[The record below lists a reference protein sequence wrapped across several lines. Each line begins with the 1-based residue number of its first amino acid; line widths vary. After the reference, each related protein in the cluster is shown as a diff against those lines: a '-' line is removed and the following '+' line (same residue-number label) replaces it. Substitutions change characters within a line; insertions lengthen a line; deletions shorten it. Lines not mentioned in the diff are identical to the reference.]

1 MLGQRI
7 VTAAILIALLG
18 AALYWLEG
26 GFLYAVFCVATIAA
40 AWEWSAIAG
49 LASAGARVRY
59 TFLVGVLCAAAWYG
73 HIELGLAPWLWGIAA
88 LWWVYTLVLLRG
100 FPETVAEIS
109 FGKGSRLF
117 AGIVM
122 LVPVP
127 LALIAV
133 TEGAAG
139 WAALAMLFGVV
150 WGADIGAYFA
160 GRAWGK
166 HKLAPVVSPGK
177 TREGALGGAVA
188 ALLIVV
194 PIAIAWLP
202 MRAGQWLLFVAL
214 ILVCIAASIIGD
226 LVESAFKRAAGIK
239 DSGTLLPGHG
249 GVLDRVDS
257 LLAVAP
263 IFALGLGTL
272 LQ

>member
-7 VTAAILIALLG
+7 VTAAVLIALLG

-26 GFLYAVFCVATIAA
+26 GFLYAVFCLATIGA
-40 AWEWSAIAG
+40 AWEWGAIAG
-49 LASAGARVRY
+49 LSTTAARLGY
-59 TFLVGVLCAAAWYG
+59 TVLIGTLCAAAWYS
-73 HIELGLAPWLWGIAA
+73 HIAFGLAPWWWGIAA
-88 LWWVYTLVLLRG
+88 LWWIYTLVLLRG
-100 FPETVAEIS
+100 FPQSVAENR
-109 FGKGSRLF
+109 FGTVSRLL
-117 AGIVM
+117 AGVVM

-133 TEGAAG
+133 IEGAAG

-160 GRAWGK
+160 GRAWGRN
-166 HKLAPVVSPGK
+166 KLAATVSPGK

-194 PIAIAWLP
+194 PVAIAWVP
-202 MRAGQWLLFVAL
+202 MRTEQWILFVAL
-214 ILVCIAASIIGD
+214 ILVCIVASIIGD

-263 IFALGLGTL
+263 IFALGLSTL

>member
-7 VTAAILIALLG
+7 VTAVVLVALLG
-18 AALYWLEG
+18 AALYWLDG
-26 GFLYAVFCVATIAA
+26 PALYAVFCLATIAG

-49 LASAGARVRY
+49 LATAGARLRY

-73 HIELGLAPWLWGIAA
+73 HIELGLAPWLWALA
-88 LWWVYTLVLLRG
+88 VLWWAYTCVLLRG
-100 FPETVAEIS
+100 FPDSVAAERFGTV
-109 FGKGSRLF
+109 SRLI
-117 AGIVM
+117 AGVVM

-127 LALIAV
+127 LALILV
-133 TEGAAG
+133 IEGAAG

-160 GRAWGK
+160 GRKWGRN
-166 HKLAPVVSPGK
+166 KLAPVVSPGK
-177 TREGALGGAVA
+177 TREGALGGAVVA
-188 ALLIVV
+188 FAIVIPV
-194 PIAIAWLP
+194 AIAWVP
-202 MRAGQWLLFVAL
+202 MRVEQWLLFLAL
-214 ILVCIAASIIGD
+214 TLVCIVASIIGD
-226 LVESAFKRAAGIK
+226 LVESAFKRVAGIK

-263 IFALGLGTL
+263 IFALGLSTL